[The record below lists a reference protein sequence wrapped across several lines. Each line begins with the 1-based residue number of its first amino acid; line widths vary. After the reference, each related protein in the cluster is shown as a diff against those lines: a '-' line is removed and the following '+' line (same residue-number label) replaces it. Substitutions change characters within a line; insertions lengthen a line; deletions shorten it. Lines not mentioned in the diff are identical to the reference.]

1 MFGCQICLYPHQLT
15 MSLITSRQN
24 PLIKHL
30 AKLLESPRERRKHQ
44 QFLVEGIHLAQ
55 QARDSGWPVTQ
66 LVLAESAPRHHEVGA
81 LLAEWGDVP
90 RVFLADN
97 LFLQLFDIQPNVGI
111 AALMSQPDG
120 NSLAGDGD
128 FSVLLDD
135 VQDPG
140 NVGTIMRTAVAAG
153 VSAIYLSHGCADV
166 WSPKVL
172 RAAMGA
178 HFQVNISSDVDLLQV
193 LDSQSGKILVTDLG
207 ARQSLYDVDLR
218 GPVCMIFGNEGAGVS
233 ERLKAVAGDKVL
245 IPMPGRIE
253 SLNVAAAAAVCLF
266 ECVRQRSR

>member
-1 MFGCQICLYPHQLT
+1 

-24 PLIKHL
+24 PLIKHIV
-30 AKLLESPRERRKHQ
+30 KLLESPRERRKQ
-44 QFLVEGIHLAQ
+44 RQFVVEGIHLAQ
-55 QARDSGWPVTQ
+55 LAKDSGWPVTQ
-66 LVLAESAPRHHEVGA
+66 LVLAESAPLHHEIAA
-81 LLAEWGDVP
+81 LLRSWSGASVVSVSDS
-90 RVFLADN
+90 

-111 AALMSQPDG
+111 VVLLSQPQEVGAADVG
-120 NSLAGDGD
+120 E

-153 VSAIYLSHGCADV
+153 VSNIYLSHGCADV

-178 HFQVNISSDVDLLQV
+178 HFQVRVRSDVDLLQV
-193 LDSQSGKILVTDLG
+193 LERHAGKIVVTDLV

-233 ERLKAVAGDKVL
+233 EPLKAVAGEKVL
-245 IPMPGRIE
+245 IPMPGKIE
-253 SLNVAAAAAVCLF
+253 SLNVAAAAAICLF
-266 ECVRQRSR
+266 ERVRQLR